1 MRGLVAVLVLAN
13 AAFLA
18 WSQWISRPAGR
29 PATPVMTAPRLVL
42 ASEAP
47 AAPPLPAV
55 RTDPGVSCLSLGPF
69 LDLTETARASTALRE
84 AGLEPRQRATD
95 GAVWAGYWVS
105 LPGIADADDAERIV
119 ERLRQ
124 FGVGDA
130 YVMPPDDDGDR
141 GPVISL
147 GLFTEQQR
155 ALRRVDE
162 VRALGY
168 QPAVSERRRSGTV
181 YWIDVDVT
189 AGRQL
194 PDTAS
199 LEGGAGRIFRL
210 EIKPCDEAGQSSEPV
225 GSAEL
230 PAGVP
235 G

>member
-1 MRGLVAVLVLAN
+1 MRSLVALLVLAN

-18 WSQWISRPAGR
+18 WSQWIAHPASRPD
-29 PATPVMTAPRLVL
+29 ATAVVAPRLVL

-47 AAPPLPAV
+47 VAPPLPAV
-55 RTDPGVSCLSLGPF
+55 RTDPGVNCLSLGPF

-105 LPGIADADDAERIV
+105 LSGIADAGDAERIV

-130 YVMPPDDDGDR
+130 YVMPPDQGDL
-141 GPVISL
+141 GPVVSL

-181 YWIDVDVT
+181 YWIDVDVA

-194 PDTAS
+194 PDTSS

-210 EIKPCDEAGQSSEPV
+210 EVKPCEEADPGSEPQD
-225 GSAEL
+225 SAEL
-230 PAGVP
+230 PAGTP